1 MKTGSG
7 AGRQGALKATAFVGV
22 SAVAVTGAILHP
34 GFQTADVDLNDGGV
48 WVVNREESKV
58 AHLNYPSQTLD
69 GGVTTTM
76 TEYDL
81 TQHADQVY
89 LRDRE
94 MGALVTV
101 DPAAFELTDES
112 ILPAS
117 HFFSYGEDV
126 VAVVDADRGRVY
138 AAGTADLGA
147 LSSEGSEPL
156 YEAEGRVASAVGR
169 DDTVWI
175 ADLDAGLIKGFRPL
189 SEAERREAADTEQV
203 GGGEAADVDE
213 AAEAGASGDEDAAP
227 GEAAGFREIV
237 STEVDGLEGFTDPQV
252 SAVGDTGIVFD
263 PSSGALV
270 TSEGRSSTVVD
281 PAGGKLQ
288 APGPEATGAVVALA
302 NKTATVP
309 LEGGEAAYS
318 TVDATGAPIQPVRVG
333 TCTHAAWQ
341 GSGLYQRD
349 CDDDAQ
355 DVTERIP
362 EIPAE
367 AQMVFRVNRDVVV
380 LNDVSQGNTWL
391 VQDAM
396 KIVDNWADLEPPK
409 GEGEQEEEESDEIT
423 DSIELPDRQEENQR
437 PVARDDSFG
446 VRAGR
451 TTALPVLFND
461 VDPDGDLLTAT
472 LKGDQPDVGTLQP
485 IHDNTGFQLVVPD
498 DATGNA
504 SFTYEADD
512 GRGGT
517 DTARTTVRVVP
528 EDQNSVPEQERV
540 TTLRVQAGTEVSQN
554 ILTDWRDPDGDDLQL
569 MGAVSEDGDVVRV
582 RPDGVLTF
590 EDVGKSTGTKE
601 LEITVSDRRESATGR
616 VVIEVLPEGAAPP
629 ITATDHVTVNLGE
642 ETTFSP
648 LANDFDPTG
657 SELRLAHVDPVS
669 GAEVQMNPDTGT
681 VSFRSGQEKTFY
693 LKYVATNGPASAP
706 GLMRVDAKD
715 PEKNPG
721 APIAVRDVALV
732 PATGN
737 VLVNVLGNDTDPGG
751 GVLVVQRVEV
761 PDDAPIGVSIERNAV
776 LRVTDRRGLAEPL
789 TFSYTVTNGTTASTG
804 EVTVIPVPA
813 PESMEPPR
821 PNPDTAVVRAADVV
835 TVPVLE
841 NDVHPHGGELTLE
854 PELAEGVDE
863 AEGLISVADNTV
875 RFRAGQEAGTVS
887 AVYTVSGPDGQ
898 EASARVTFH
907 VTAVDLEDNSPPT
920 PERVEGRVF
929 AGNTVAIPIPLNG
942 IDPDGD
948 SVSLVQLEAP
958 PSLGTAKVTA
968 NSIEYTAAEGTAG
981 TDAFT
986 YVVEDR
992 LGARAT
998 GTVMVGIAPVA
1009 KENDPPV
1016 AVNDS
1021 IRVKPSRPV
1030 AVDVLAND
1038 TDADGDE
1045 LRFLETLAA
1054 TKGSDAALVDG
1065 RILLTSPAEP
1075 GFVTVRYGITDGRG
1089 GTDTGTLTVEADPDA
1104 PLRAPIARDDRVSFQ
1119 ETVGQDEVT
1128 VDILGNDEDPDGT
1141 LDDLAV
1147 ALPDD
1152 PEGVTL
1158 TEDEQLVVPVE
1169 SNPQIITYRLTD
1181 ADDLSSYAFVIVPG
1195 SGEARP
1201 SLRSDAPLE
1210 VTAGQELALDVGD
1223 LVVVRDGRSP
1233 RITEEAKVVSSPQS
1247 ETELVRSA
1255 TDLVFRAPADYAGA
1269 ASVSFEVTDG
1279 SGPDDPDGLKSV
1291 LTQPIRVVPPRDEEF
1306 NTPPSLQS
1314 NSLEVAAGGDPARLD
1329 LVQAASDPDPQDA
1342 GNLEFA
1348 LGAVD
1353 IEGVDVR
1360 LEGSVLSV
1368 EADDRTPK
1376 GTRGTAQVSV
1386 TDGKSEPVAA
1396 QVAIGVN
1403 ASDRELAVANP
1414 DVVSEAHQG
1423 RAETVSVL
1431 ANDVNPFEG
1440 EGPLTLRAATTQE
1453 GQGLVEVAGSN
1464 VVVTPAEDFV
1474 GQMRV
1479 QYTVGDLTGDPD
1491 REVQGTITLNVK
1503 GAPEAPGVPRV
1514 DSVGDGEVVLAWD
1527 APANNGSPITGYT
1540 VSASGV
1546 DQQCPATTCTITGLT
1561 NNQEYT
1567 FTVTAT
1573 NDVGESDPSAASGPA
1588 RPDVEPEQPA
1598 PPTGTDGD
1606 GTVELSWTAPVN
1618 RGSPITS
1625 YTVEISPAP
1634 ANGVSQRSVSGTST
1648 TWDGLT
1654 NGTAYQFRI
1663 QAVNDADRPSEPSGW
1678 SSSVTPAGVPRQPL
1692 APSASRAQSAVNGG
1706 VVDVSWSAP
1715 DANGATISRY
1725 DLHVFQGG
1733 SRVRA
1738 IPGISGTSQ
1747 QVTGLST
1754 TSAYSFAVVAHNRV
1768 GPSEA
1773 SGRSTAVTP
1782 YGRPKAPSAPTIAA
1796 TGQDHQIRVDF
1807 TPGSANGS
1815 PVTGYQYQV
1824 NGGGWQGLAGPG
1836 NIINVGS
1843 NGTNVTV
1850 SVRALNAAGAGDP
1863 SDASNQTSAYGPI
1876 RDAANVRSTGGEK
1889 KVVHSWNPNVRDY
1902 ENGRGL
1908 TLTVTV
1914 DGQRV
1919 NATAGSFTKN
1929 VGYSTTSTVVVRVQT
1944 TLETSAQMSRE
1955 WNGRATSEKAPP
1967 PPPPPAKPSGV
1978 TQRGEPVS
1986 VEGCNINCHKLR
1998 VSVQDFPPGTHT
2010 AKCWA
2015 AGGEAGS
2022 GRKIGSGNSYAISV
2036 GADGRGSGDLNC
2048 WAGNAYFDQVW
2059 AVFDSNGFKTT
2070 PIRPWPGY

>member
-22 SAVAVTGAILHP
+22 SAVAVTGAILYP

-58 AHLNYPSQTLD
+58 AHLNYQSQTLD

-81 TQHADQVY
+81 AQHAEQVY

-101 DPAAFELTDES
+101 DPAAFELTDENM
-112 ILPAS
+112 LPANAD
-117 HFFSYGEDV
+117 FSYGEAV
-126 VAVVDADRGRVY
+126 VAVADADRGRVY
-138 AAGTADLGA
+138 AAGTDGLGA
-147 LSSEGSEPL
+147 MSGAGAEPL

-169 DDTVWI
+169 DDTVWV
-175 ADLDAGLIKGFRPL
+175 ADLDANLIKGFRPL
-189 SEAERREAADTEQV
+189 TESERREAAGTERV
-203 GGGEAADVDE
+203 GSGAEGAGEGDDG
-213 AAEAGASGDEDAAP
+213 GASGDEAASP
-227 GEAAGFREIV
+227 AQAAGFREIV

-252 SAVGDTGIVFD
+252 SAVGDTGVVFD
-263 PSSGALV
+263 AASGTLV

-281 PAGGKLQ
+281 PADGKLQ
-288 APGPEATGAVVALA
+288 APGPEAPGAVVALA

-309 LEGGEAAYS
+309 LDGGEATYS
-318 TVDATGAPIQPVRVG
+318 TVEATGAPVQPVRVG

-349 CDDDAQ
+349 CDDDGQ
-355 DVTERIP
+355 DVTERVP
-362 EIPAE
+362 EIPAG
-367 AQMVFRVNRDVVV
+367 AQLVFRVNRDVVV

-396 KIVDNWADLEPPK
+396 KIVNNWADLEPPK
-409 GEGEQEEEESDEIT
+409 GEGEQQEEESDEIT
-423 DSIELPDRQEENQR
+423 DSIELPDRQEENQK

-461 VDPDGDLLTAT
+461 VDPDGDLLTAA
-472 LKGDQPDVGTLQP
+472 LKGDQPGVGTLQP
-485 IHDNTGFQLVVPD
+485 IHDSTGFQLVVPD
-498 DATGNA
+498 DATGTA
-504 SFTYEADD
+504 SFAYEADD

-517 DTARTTVRVVP
+517 DTARATVRVVP
-528 EDQNSVPEQERV
+528 EGQNSAPEQERV

-554 ILTDWRDPDGDDLQL
+554 ILTDWQDPDGDDLQL

-657 SELRLAHVDPVS
+657 SELRLAHVDPVP
-669 GAEVQMNPDTGT
+669 GAEVEMNPDTGT
-681 VSFRSGQEKTFY
+681 VSFRSGQERTFY

-706 GLMRVDAKD
+706 GLIRVDVRD

-732 PATGN
+732 PAGGN
-737 VLVNVLGNDTDPGG
+737 VLVNVLGNDTDPEG
-751 GVLVVQRVEV
+751 GVLVVQRVDV
-761 PDDAPIGVSIERNAV
+761 PEGAPIGVSIERNAV
-776 LRVTDRRGLAEPL
+776 LRVTDQSGLAEPL
-789 TFSYTVTNGTTASTG
+789 TFSYTVTNGTAASTG
-804 EVTVIPVPA
+804 EVTVIPIPA

-821 PNPDTAVVRAADVV
+821 PNPDTAVVRAGDVV

-841 NDVHPHGGELTLE
+841 NDVHPNGAELTLE

-863 AEGLISVADNTV
+863 SDGLISVADNLV
-875 RFRAGQEAGTVS
+875 RFRAGQEPGTVS

-907 VTAVDLEDNSPPT
+907 VTAVDLENNSPPT

-929 AGNTVAIPIPLNG
+929 AGNTVAVPIPLSG

-948 SVSLVQLEAP
+948 SVSLVQLETP

-981 TDAFT
+981 TDTFT

-998 GTVMVGIAPVA
+998 GTIMIGIAPVA
-1009 KENDPPV
+1009 KENAPPV

-1021 IRVKPSRPV
+1021 IRVQPARPV

-1045 LRFLETLAA
+1045 LRFLETLEA
-1054 TKGSDAALVDG
+1054 TEGSDAALVDG
-1065 RILLTSPAEP
+1065 RILLTSPAEA

-1089 GTDTGTLTVEADPDA
+1089 GTDTGTLTVEADPQA

-1119 ETVGQDEVT
+1119 ETVGKDEVT

-1141 LDDLAV
+1141 LEDLAV
-1147 ALPDD
+1147 DLPDNPD
-1152 PEGVTL
+1152 GVTL
-1158 TEDEQLVVPVE
+1158 GEDDQLVVPVE

-1195 SGEARP
+1195 TGEARP
-1201 SLRSDAPLE
+1201 ALRSDAPLE
-1210 VTAGQELALDVGD
+1210 VTAGEDLVLDVGD
-1223 LVVVRDGRSP
+1223 LVVVRDGRTP
-1233 RITEEAKVVSSPQS
+1233 RITEEAKVTSSPQS
-1247 ETELVRSA
+1247 ETDLVRSA
-1255 TDLVFRAPADYAGA
+1255 TEMVFRAPTDYAGP

-1291 LTQPIRVVPPRDEEF
+1291 LSQPIRVIPPPGEEF

-1329 LVQAASDPDPQDA
+1329 LAQAASDPDPQDA
-1342 GNLEFA
+1342 GNLQFA
-1348 LGAVD
+1348 LGEVAV
-1353 IEGVDVR
+1353 EGVDVS
-1360 LEGSVLSV
+1360 LDGSVLSAR
-1368 EADDRTPK
+1368 ADTRTEK
-1376 GTRGTAQVSV
+1376 GTQGSVQVTV
-1386 TDGKSEPVAA
+1386 TDGRSDPVPAR
-1396 QVAIGVN
+1396 VSISVN

-1414 DVVSEAHQG
+1414 DVVPDAHQG
-1423 RAETVSVL
+1423 RAETVPVL

-1440 EGPLTLRAATTQE
+1440 EGPLTVRAASAPAH
-1453 GQGLVEVAGSN
+1453 QGRAHVSGEN
-1464 VVVTPAEDFV
+1464 VVVTPNEDFV

-1479 QYTVGDLTGDPD
+1479 QYTVGDLTEDPA

-1514 DSVGDGEVVLAWD
+1514 ESVGDGEVVLTWD

-1546 DQQCPATTCTITGLT
+1546 SQQCPATTCTITGLT

-1573 NDVGESDPSAASGPA
+1573 NDVGESEPSVPSGPA

-1606 GTVELSWTAPVN
+1606 GTVDLSWTAPVN

-1634 ANGVSQRSVSGTST
+1634 PNGVSQRSVSGTSM

-1663 QAVNDADRPSEPSGW
+1663 QAVNDADRPSDFSGW
-1678 SSSVTPAGVPRQPL
+1678 SSSITPAGKPLQPQ
-1692 APSASRAQSAVNGG
+1692 APVASRAESAVNGG
-1706 VVDVSWSAP
+1706 VANVRWTAP
-1715 DANGATISRY
+1715 DGNGATVTTY
-1725 DLHVFQGG
+1725 DLHVYEGG
-1733 SRVRA
+1733 ALDRR
-1738 IPGISGTSQ
+1738 IPGITGTSQ
-1747 QVTGLST
+1747 QVTGLDT
-1754 TSAYSFAVVAHNRV
+1754 TSSYSFAIVAHNRV
-1768 GPSEA
+1768 GASEP

-1782 YGRPKAPSAPTIAA
+1782 YGRPKAPSTPVISA
-1796 TGQDHQIRVDF
+1796 TGQNNRILVEF

-1815 PVTGYQYQV
+1815 PITGYQYQV
-1824 NGGGWQGLAGPG
+1824 SGGGWQGLPGPG
-1836 NIINVGS
+1836 STIDVGA
-1843 NGTNVTV
+1843 NGKNVTV
-1850 SVRALNAAGAGDP
+1850 TVRALNAAGAGDP
-1863 SDASNQTSAYGPI
+1863 SAASNQTSAYGPVK
-1876 RDAANVRSTGGEK
+1876 DAANVKATGGDQ
-1889 KVVHSWNPNVRDY
+1889 KVSFTWNPNVRDY

-1908 TLTVTV
+1908 TMTVTV

-1919 NATAGSFTKN
+1919 DAARGSFTKE
-1929 VGYSTTSTVVVRVQT
+1929 VGHSTKSTVIVRVDST
-1944 TLETSAQMSRE
+1944 SDSSAQQSKQ
-1955 WNGRATSEKAPP
+1955 WTASATSNEAPP
-1967 PPPPPAKPSGV
+1967 PPDPSL
-1978 TQRGEPVS
+1978 TLSRGS
-1986 VEGCNINCHKLR
+1986 SAYYAGNCTIRCYHMGLNATNME
-1998 VSVQDFPPGTHT
+1998 PGTHT
-2010 AKCWA
+2010 VYCYYRGGPGSGGGNHLWSDNVSITVRSDGSFSGEAKCA
-2015 AGGEAGS
+2015 
-2022 GRKIGSGNSYAISV
+2022 IGDGYADRAWV
-2036 GADGRGSGDLNC
+2036 VVNG
-2048 WAGNAYFDQVW
+2048 VK
-2059 AVFDSNGFKTT
+2059 SNEV
-2070 PIRPWPGY
+2070 RPW